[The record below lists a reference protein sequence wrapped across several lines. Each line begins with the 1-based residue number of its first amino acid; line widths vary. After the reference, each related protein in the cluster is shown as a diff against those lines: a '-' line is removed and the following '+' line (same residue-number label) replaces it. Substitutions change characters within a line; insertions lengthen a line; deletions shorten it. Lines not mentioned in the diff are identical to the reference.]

1 MYIYRNFIIFSSKDM
16 RWKST
21 ADGVALD
28 HLVKEQQQQ
37 QPSGAAAET

>member
-28 HLVKEQQQQ
+28 HLVKEQQQ
-37 QPSGAAAET
+37 PSGAAAET